1 MAECFW
7 IDTNLLL
14 RLITEDPEGMTKET
28 LELVSLVDL
37 GEIKLR
43 ASSMVVAECV
53 WVLESVYEYKPGEI
67 AKALR
72 RYLTSNVIE
81 FDEKEVVERAL
92 DDYEQHNVDFID
104 AYVACKAKFST
115 TPRII
120 TWDRDFRRLDIE
132 WFKPPEIVK
141 RVKEAQGQRE

>member
-1 MAECFW
+1 
-7 IDTNLLL
+7 
-14 RLITEDPEGMTKET
+14 
-28 LELVSLVDL
+28 
-37 GEIKLR
+37 
-43 ASSMVVAECV
+43 MVVAECV
-53 WVLESVYEYKPGEI
+53 WVLESVYEHKPGEI

-81 FDEKEVVERAL
+81 FDEKEVVEGAL

-104 AYVACKAKFST
+104 AYVARKAKFST